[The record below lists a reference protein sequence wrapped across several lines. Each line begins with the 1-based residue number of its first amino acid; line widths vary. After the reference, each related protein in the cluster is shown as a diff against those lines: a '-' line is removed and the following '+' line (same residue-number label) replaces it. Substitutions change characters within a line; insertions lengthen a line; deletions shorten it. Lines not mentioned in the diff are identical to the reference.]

1 VSRRPTPQAF
11 ALATL
16 LAWCLFLGA
25 LCDRLEL
32 LVAALSLAMGFLS
45 AVLGTR
51 SPRFDFAQTV
61 SESRLAEGGRVTVR
75 ARLHAAD
82 ALPMAEILSL
92 APRQLTLVSGNN
104 RTVQTVEAGGSV
116 GWSFELE
123 CPARGRFDL
132 GTAVLRFWDRSG
144 LRVAERRLAQEA
156 EVAVYPGV
164 ERLRHLPQPLR
175 TQSSFGNYVSAR
187 VGEGIEPGDLRPFA
201 PGDRVRHIN
210 WRATARR
217 GELYVTRF
225 QEERNADVV
234 LLLDA
239 LSDCGASP
247 GSSLDLGVRAAAA
260 LAHAYLARKDRVG
273 FIEYGGF
280 LRWIS
285 LGAGRRQAE
294 AVAEAL
300 LPAATHF
307 SYVAP
312 RLHRL
317 PPRILPANALVIA
330 LTPLL
335 DGRFTEALA
344 DLVARGFDVIL
355 VAISPVEAT
364 RRSLDGSTVDDLA
377 LRLWALEWRAKL
389 NALKR
394 HGVRAA
400 EWDGAAP
407 LEAVLSRLARIRP
420 GSVGRP

>member
-1 VSRRPTPQAF
+1 VIGRPTPQAF

-16 LAWCLFLGA
+16 LAWCLFLGV

-32 LVAALSLAMGFLS
+32 LVAALPLAMGFLCT
-45 AVLGTR
+45 ARGVD
-51 SPRFDFAQTV
+51 SPRFDLAQTV
-61 SESRLAEGGRVTVR
+61 SGSRLAEGGRVTVDV
-75 ARLHAAD
+75 RLQAAD
-82 ALPMAEILSL
+82 ALPTAEILSL
-92 APRQLTLVSGNN
+92 VPRQLTLATGNN
-104 RTVQTVEAGGSV
+104 RTVQTVKAGGSAD
-116 GWSFELE
+116 WSFELD

-132 GTAVLRFWDRSG
+132 GTALLRLWGRSG
-144 LRVAERRLAQEA
+144 LRVAERRLAEEA

-164 ERLRHLPQPLR
+164 ERLRHVPQPLR

-201 PGDRVRHIN
+201 PGDRMRHIN

-239 LSDCGASP
+239 LADCGTP
-247 GSSLDLGVRAAAA
+247 PRSSLDLGVRTAAA

-280 LRWIS
+280 MRWIS
-285 LGAGRRQAE
+285 PGTGRRQAE

-312 RLHRL
+312 RIDRL
-317 PPRILPANALVIA
+317 PLRILPANALVIA
-330 LTPLL
+330 FSPLL
-335 DGRFTEALA
+335 DGRFTDALA

-364 RRSLDGSTVDDLA
+364 RRSLAGSTVDELA
-377 LRLWALEWRAKL
+377 CRLWALEWRGKL
-389 NALKR
+389 SALKR

-407 LEAVLSRLARIRP
+407 LEAVLSGLARIRP
-420 GSVGRP
+420 RGVGRP

>member
-1 VSRRPTPQAF
+1 MIGRPTPQAF

-16 LAWCLFLGA
+16 LAWCLFLGV

-32 LVAALSLAMGFLS
+32 LVAALPLAMGFLS
-45 AVLGTR
+45 AAWSALH
-51 SPRFDFAQTV
+51 PRFGLAQTV
-61 SESRLAEGGRVTVR
+61 SGSRVAEGGRVTVH
-75 ARLHAAD
+75 AKLDAAD
-82 ALPMAEILSL
+82 TLPIAEILSPV
-92 APRQLTLVSGNN
+92 PRQLTLVSGNN

-116 GWSFELE
+116 DWSFDID

-132 GTAVLRFWDRSG
+132 GTAFVRLWDRSG
-144 LRVAERRLAQEA
+144 LRVAECRLAQNA

-164 ERLRHLPQPLR
+164 ERLRHVPQPLR
-175 TQSSFGNYVSAR
+175 TQSSFGNYVSAQ

-201 PGDRVRHIN
+201 SGDRVRRIN

-239 LSDCGASP
+239 LSDCGAP
-247 GSSLDLGVRAAAA
+247 PHSSLDLGVRAAAA

-285 LGAGRRQAE
+285 PGTGRRQGE

-312 RLHRL
+312 RLDRL

-330 LTPLL
+330 LSPLL
-335 DGRFTEALA
+335 DGRFTDALA

-364 RRSLDGSTVDDLA
+364 RRSLDGSRVDDLA
-377 LRLWALEWRAKL
+377 CRLWALEWRAKL

-407 LEAVLSRLARIRP
+407 LEAVLSGLARIRP
-420 GSVGRP
+420 GWAGRP